1 MIDEIPVEVRDYLT
15 AGDGLAQAA
24 VIERYP
30 DVRRSLES
38 PDVRAA
44 ILRYLA
50 SGGWRDP
57 GFAINALAYLQGGA
71 SAKEVPA
78 VRDLMT
84 HRIPGSA
91 SEPVSI
97 CVGVYYP
104 AQDRVSMVSLF
115 ETMLNDKDEI
125 VRVQGARWIRDFKAA
140 PEMQSTLQN
149 WLKIAAQR
157 KWDGAR
163 AFRSSIACTRSSP
176 SGSGQ
181 RETRV
186 MLIAR

>member
-50 SGGWRDP
+50 SGEAWRDP

-78 VRDLMT
+78 VRNLMT
-84 HRIPGSA
+84 HPNPWVRVRA
-91 SEPVSI
+91 CEYML
-97 CVGVYYP
+97 GVYYP

-157 KWDGAR
+157 KWDGAES
-163 AFRSSIACTRSSP
+163 FQIVHSLHP
-176 SGSGQ
+176 
-181 RETRV
+181 
-186 MLIAR
+186 